1 MVRAMRSILLDV
13 ADDDDDNVK
22 DNNVDD
28 FVPLGMGSNEDD
40 ERQLML
46 FLLLLELL
54 LSASPDLNVLECF
67 SQKGTEDTATDASC
81 PSLPLLELLG
91 PTRSST

>member
-54 LSASPDLNVLECF
+54 L
-67 SQKGTEDTATDASC
+67 
-81 PSLPLLELLG
+81 
-91 PTRSST
+91 